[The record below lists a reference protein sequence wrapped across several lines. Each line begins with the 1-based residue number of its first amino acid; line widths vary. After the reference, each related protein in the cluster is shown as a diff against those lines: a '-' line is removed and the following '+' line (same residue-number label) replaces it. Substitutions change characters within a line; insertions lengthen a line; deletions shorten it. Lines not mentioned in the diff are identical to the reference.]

1 MSPALI
7 VLLSLS
13 ACKKDKTTPP
23 GDSGEPSTSS
33 PILSVP
39 QTESWSIPELACD
52 AHVVR
57 TEAAIPHIY
66 ARDRVD
72 LARVYGFVQAQD
84 RYFELELVRRL
95 GLGTVSGL
103 LGQDALETDMESRAT
118 GMTWVA
124 DNILDQMSDEQLAIL
139 DGFAEGINAYI
150 ATVKA
155 GDLPLPSELQ
165 IAGPIL
171 GATDPTELMAD
182 WDRRDLAGAAAVLVY
197 ELGYETDDVGTAA
210 TAAVVDS
217 VYDES
222 DALYAYRQAGVIDDI
237 WSQVVPVRPVSSSTG
252 WGTNGSASRS
262 AAPER
267 GRSLGGRSLG
277 GRSLRDRSTAGKSVP
292 VDMLERLAARLDR
305 QERRLG
311 RGDLEAGWGSNVW
324 AVSAAL
330 SSDGAALVAGDG
342 HLPLSVPSLF
352 YQVGLDTRELGG
364 GDTHQLGL
372 GIPGLPIMA
381 VGTNGQVAWSQT
393 QLMGDITDWYREE
406 LQVDA
411 DGIPQATLF
420 AGEWKP
426 VVAVEESHEVADVP
440 ALGSTGRTVTWTR
453 YETFDGRWIADIEGA
468 VVGDEDPGVTFPGTR
483 IHPEDTDADGVI
495 TAISFDYTAFSGGTM
510 LNAVDRFG
518 HSSSVDDFKDATRYL
533 IAYSQ
538 NMGVADASGSILY
551 TGYQAV
557 PCRGYLPRNADGTWI
572 EGADPTMLIDGT
584 TYGGFTIP
592 TLSDGMVDETQ
603 TDAYACVVP
612 SDEYPT
618 ALDPDQGYVVNANN
632 DPAGITLDNDLY
644 DEPWY
649 IGGPW
654 VEGFRANRISE
665 RIEQAAAEGTA
676 DEAGM
681 AAIQGDHKSA
691 LGDWFAWHLIEAIE
705 AGRAAASGSPEPGSS
720 EARMAELYTAEA
732 DALDEVQ
739 ARIEAWVDRGTVAH
753 SGVETFY
760 NTPDADSIDDSIATT
775 LFNAWLAAWD
785 DRVFGDEGL
794 PGVWRPGG
802 TTGRVRALTMF
813 LEGRGPGNP
822 GELSSWN
829 PQTEE
834 SAFFDIL
841 GTDELETS
849 DEVALLAMLDGLD
862 FLRSEAGDDVRGTG
876 FGTDDIEQYKWGMR
890 HQVRF
895 ESVLADFLGDEDYSF
910 LTDQFAIT
918 TDTLPLSG
926 EAGTEDLKWFPRPGD
941 NLAVDAA
948 NNGWGTDFTHS
959 SGPVFR
965 MVIALGDGDFIS
977 GRNVIPGGESSLIDS
992 DHFAD
997 QAALWLAN
1005 DTLPMRFYA
1014 QDVAD
1019 AAEGRAY
1026 FAGSGGSCE

>member
-1 MSPALI
+1 MSPALV

-13 ACKKDKTTPP
+13 ACKKEPATPA
-23 GDSGEPSTSS
+23 GDSGDSSASS

-39 QTESWSIPELACD
+39 ETERWTIPELACD

-57 TEAAIPHIY
+57 TEAAVPHIY
-66 ARDRVD
+66 AHDRVD

-84 RYFELELVRRL
+84 RYFEMELVRRL
-95 GLGTVSGL
+95 GLGTVSEL

-124 DNILDQMSDEQLAIL
+124 DNILDQLTDDELALL
-139 DGFAEGINAYI
+139 DGFAEGVNAYI
-150 ATVKA
+150 AAVKA

-165 IAGPIL
+165 LAGPIL
-171 GATDPTELMAD
+171 GATDPTELMEE

-197 ELGYETDDVGTAA
+197 ELGFETDDVGTAA
-210 TAAVVDS
+210 TAAVVDD
-217 VYDES
+217 VYDPT
-222 DALYAYRQAGVIDDI
+222 DALYEYRQAGLVDDI
-237 WSQVVPVRPVSSSTG
+237 WSQVVPVRPVSSTTG
-252 WGTNGSASRS
+252 WGTNGSAARS
-262 AAPER
+262 TGPDR
-267 GRSLGGRSLG
+267 GADGSPGAH
-277 GRSLRDRSTAGKSVP
+277 RSLRGRATGGRSVP
-292 VDMLERLAARLDR
+292 VDMLQRLATRLER
-305 QERRLG
+305 HERRLG

-330 SSDGAALVAGDG
+330 SSDGTALLAGDG

-411 DGIPQATLF
+411 DGVPQATRF
-420 AGEWKP
+420 QGEWQP
-426 VVAVEESHEVADVP
+426 VVAVEESHEVAEVP
-440 ALGSTGRTVTWTR
+440 ALGSVGRTVTWTR
-453 YETFDGRWIADIEGA
+453 YQTFDGRWIVDIEG
-468 VVGDEDPGVTFPGTR
+468 VEVGDEDPGVTFPGTR
-483 IHPEDTDADGVI
+483 IHPEDTDGDGVI

-510 LNAVDRFG
+510 LHAVDRFG
-518 HSSSVDDFKDATRYL
+518 HSSSVEEFRDATRYL

-557 PCRGYLPRNADGTWI
+557 PCRGYLPRNADGTWV

-592 TLSDGMVDETQ
+592 TLPDGMVDESQ
-603 TDAYACVVP
+603 TDPYACVVP
-612 SDEYPT
+612 WDEYPT
-618 ALDPDQGYVVNANN
+618 ALDPAQGYVVNANN
-632 DPAGITLDNDLY
+632 DPAGITLDNDLL

-654 VEGFRANRISE
+654 VEGFRAWRITE
-665 RIEQAAAEGTA
+665 RIEQAAADGTA

-691 LGDWFAWHLIEAIE
+691 LGAWFAWHLVEAIE
-705 AGRAAASGSPEPGSS
+705 AGRAAAAGSPEPGSS
-720 EARMAELYTAEA
+720 EARMAELYAAEA

-739 ARIEAWVDRGTVAH
+739 DRIEAWAERGYVAH

-760 NTPDADSIDDSIATT
+760 NSPDADSIDDSIATT
-775 LFNAWLAAWD
+775 LFNAWLQAWD

-802 TTGRVRALTMF
+802 TTGRTRALTMF

-822 GELSSWN
+822 GGLSSWN
-829 PQTEE
+829 PETEE

-841 GTDELETS
+841 GTEEIETS
-849 DEVALLAMLDGLD
+849 DEVALLAMLDGLA
-862 FLRSEAGDDVRGTG
+862 FLRSEPGEDLRGTG
-876 FGTDDIEQYKWGMR
+876 FGTDDISRYKWGLR

-895 ESVLADFLGDEDYSF
+895 ESVLADFLGDDDYSF
-910 LTDQFAIT
+910 LTDRFAIT
-918 TDTLPLSG
+918 TDTLPLQG
-926 EAGTEDLKWFPRPGD
+926 EAGTEDLHWFPRPGD

-948 NNGWGTDFTHS
+948 NNGWGPDFTHS

-965 MVIALGDGDFIS
+965 MVIALADGDFVS
-977 GRNVIPGGESSLIDS
+977 GRNVIPGGQSALIDS

-1005 DTLPMRFYA
+1005 DTLPMRFFA
-1014 QDVAD
+1014 RDVAD
-1019 AAEGRAY
+1019 AATGRAL
-1026 FAGSGGSCE
+1026 FPGADGDCP